1 MARRDPKGNEAP
13 GYRVYVGAAIADGG
27 VKFGHYVTKVPAKS
41 AHEVA
46 VALVGRYAV
55 EREQGERFSDWVA
68 RVGAPTLKAEL
79 KPFDTMPSLEEDPA
93 FYTDFGMSRQF
104 AVILGKGE
112 CA

>member
-1 MARRDPKGNEAP
+1 
-13 GYRVYVGAAIADGG
+13 
-27 VKFGHYVTKVPAKS
+27 VTKVPARK
-41 AHEVA
+41 APEVA
-46 VALVGRYAV
+46 VAIVGRYAV

-68 RVGAPTLKAEL
+68 RVGADALKAEL
-79 KPFDTMPSLEEDPA
+79 KPYDAMPSLEEDPA